1 LRGNQLL
8 KLRSLMDG
16 DVHIGTRGSKLALW
30 QAHWVRSELLKAH
43 PSLSVRIIVIKTKG
57 DKILDVPLAK
67 VGGKG
72 LFVKEIEDALLAGRI
87 DLAVHSM
94 KDMPAD
100 LPRGLTIGA
109 VPEREDPR
117 DVLISKKGSLSDLPA
132 GARIGTSSL
141 RRASQLLLARP
152 DLHIHPLRG
161 NLDTRLAKLDAGD
174 LDAIVLAAA
183 GILRLGL
190 KHRIGEYLDSRIMLP
205 AAGQG
210 ALCIEIRTGDERT
223 ETLVGQLNHAD
234 TRNAVIGERAFLN
247 RLGGGCQVPIAA
259 HGRIEDGRFGL
270 SGLVAEPDGS
280 RVFRSE
286 LSGPA
291 ASSKAVG
298 TELALKLMDQGAMAI
313 MEKLQGENR

>member
-1 LRGNQLL
+1 
-8 KLRSLMDG
+8 MDG

-72 LFVKEIEDALLAGRI
+72 LFVKEIEDALLAGGI

-94 KDMPAD
+94 KDMPAE

-109 VPEREDPR
+109 IPEREDPR
-117 DVLISKKGSLSDLPA
+117 DVLVSERGFLADLPA

-141 RRASQLLLARP
+141 RRASQLLFARP
-152 DLHIHPLRG
+152 DLRIYPLRG
-161 NLDTRLAKLDAGD
+161 NLDTRLRKLDAGD
-174 LDAIVLAAA
+174 MDAIVLAAA
-183 GILRLGL
+183 GVLRLGL
-190 KHRIGEYLDSRIMLP
+190 KHRIGEYLDSRVMLP

-210 ALCIEIRTGDERT
+210 ALCVEIRNGDERT
-223 ETLVGQLNHAD
+223 RALVAHLDHAD
-234 TRNAVIGERAFLN
+234 TRTAVSGERAFLH
-247 RLGGGCQVPIAA
+247 RLGGSCQVPIAA
-259 HGRIEDGRFGL
+259 HGRIEDGRFEL
-270 SGLVAEPDGS
+270 TGLVAETDGT
-280 RVFRSE
+280 RILRSE

-291 ASSKAVG
+291 ASSRAVG
-298 TELALKLMDQGAMAI
+298 TELALKLMDQGAMTI
-313 MEKLQGENR
+313 IEKLQRENR